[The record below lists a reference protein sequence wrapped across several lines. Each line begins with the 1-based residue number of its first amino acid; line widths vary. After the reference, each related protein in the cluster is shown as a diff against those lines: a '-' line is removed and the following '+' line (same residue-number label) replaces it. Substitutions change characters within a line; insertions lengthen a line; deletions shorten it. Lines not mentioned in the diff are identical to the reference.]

1 MAIDKDRIK
10 KQQRKRVYE
19 KNKKN
24 VKRSADIDLS
34 QSESKGDV
42 IDSKSTIILPDK
54 KKVLNNTVKGVE
66 KHIYSDYE
74 SNDDTAKQNVE
85 LYKNTVETVV
95 SKISD
100 IALNKQDNVS
110 HKSNILSDNST
121 HNRKDTRINK
131 NNMYTLTH
139 QSAF

>member
-42 IDSKSTIILPDK
+42 IDSKSTIAQKL
-54 KKVLNNTVKGVE
+54 
-66 KHIYSDYE
+66 
-74 SNDDTAKQNVE
+74 
-85 LYKNTVETVV
+85 
-95 SKISD
+95 
-100 IALNKQDNVS
+100 
-110 HKSNILSDNST
+110 
-121 HNRKDTRINK
+121 
-131 NNMYTLTH
+131 
-139 QSAF
+139 